1 MRFTV
6 NDSLITSVALFI
18 IAFLLQGIPAIL
30 LPELVNNPVINQM
43 ILIMAN
49 TLRFLG
55 LLFAIMSIVFWKK
68 GMLIRY

>member
-30 LPELVNNPVINQM
+30 LPELVNNLVINQM

-68 GMLIRY
+68 GMVIRY

>member
-18 IAFLLQGIPAIL
+18 ITFLLQGIPALI
-30 LPELVNNPVINQM
+30 LPELINNPFINQM

-55 LLFAIMSIVFWKK
+55 LLFAIMSIIFWKK
-68 GMLIRY
+68 GMVIRY

>member
-18 IAFLLQGIPAIL
+18 IAFLLQGIPAVL
-30 LPELVNNPVINQM
+30 LPELINNPFINQM

-55 LLFAIMSIVFWKK
+55 LLFAIMSIIFWKK
-68 GMLIRY
+68 GMVIRY

>member
-18 IAFLLQGIPAIL
+18 IAFLLQGIPAVL
-30 LPELVNNPVINQM
+30 LPELINNPFINQM

-55 LLFAIMSIVFWKK
+55 LLFAVISIIFWKK
-68 GMLIRY
+68 GMVIRY

>member
-18 IAFLLQGIPAIL
+18 IAFLLQGIPAVL

-68 GMLIRY
+68 GMVIRY

>member
-18 IAFLLQGIPAIL
+18 IAFLLQGIPVLL
-30 LPELVNNPVINQM
+30 LPELINNPFINQM

-55 LLFAIMSIVFWKK
+55 LLFAIMSIIFWKK
-68 GMLIRY
+68 GMVIRY

>member
-30 LPELVNNPVINQM
+30 LPELVNNPFINQM

-49 TLRFLG
+49 TLRFLA
-55 LLFAIMSIVFWKK
+55 LLFAVISIIFWKK
-68 GMLIRY
+68 GMVIRY

>member
-18 IAFLLQGIPAIL
+18 IAFLLQGIPAVL
-30 LPELVNNPVINQM
+30 LPELVNNPFINQM

-49 TLRFLG
+49 TLRFLA
-55 LLFAIMSIVFWKK
+55 LLFAVISIIFWKK
-68 GMLIRY
+68 GMVIRY

>member
-30 LPELVNNPVINQM
+30 LPELVNNPVINQT

>member
-18 IAFLLQGIPAIL
+18 IAFLLQGIPALI
-30 LPELVNNPVINQM
+30 LPELINNPFINQM

-55 LLFAIMSIVFWKK
+55 LLFAIMSIIFWKK
-68 GMLIRY
+68 GMVIRY

>member
-18 IAFLLQGIPAIL
+18 IAFLLQGIPAVL
-30 LPELVNNPVINQM
+30 LPELVNNPFINQM

-55 LLFAIMSIVFWKK
+55 LLFAIMSIIFWKK
-68 GMLIRY
+68 GMVIRY

>member
-30 LPELVNNPVINQM
+30 LPELVNNPFANQM

-49 TLRFLG
+49 TLRFLA
-55 LLFAIMSIVFWKK
+55 LLFAVISIIFWKK
-68 GMLIRY
+68 GMVIRY

>member
-68 GMLIRY
+68 GMVIRY

>member
-30 LPELVNNPVINQM
+30 LPELVNNPFINQM

-68 GMLIRY
+68 GMVIRY